1 MPVTYNVLKSLI
13 LSGGGVE
20 SITITAAGTSY
31 ETVPTVTISGGGGSG
46 ATAVAVLGTGGSAN
60 TVVGITIT
68 NTGSNYTSVPTVAI
82 SGGGGSGATGTAVLN
97 DLVSRVNVALAD
109 GYVPVGQ
116 VIIQKVDGRVLY
128 FQTATKTADLVE
140 S

>member
-1 MPVTYNVLKSLI
+1 MSVTYNVLKSLI

-20 SITITAAGTSY
+20 SITITNAGSGY

-68 NTGSNYTSVPTVAI
+68 DTGSSYETVPTVAF
-82 SGGGGSGATGTAVLN
+82 SGGGGIDAAGTAVLN
-97 DLVSRVNVALAD
+97 DLVSRMNVATAD
-109 GYVPVGQ
+109 GYLPVGQ
-116 VIIQKVDGRVLY
+116 VTIQRVNGRVQY
-128 FQTATKTADLVE
+128 FQSATKTVVP